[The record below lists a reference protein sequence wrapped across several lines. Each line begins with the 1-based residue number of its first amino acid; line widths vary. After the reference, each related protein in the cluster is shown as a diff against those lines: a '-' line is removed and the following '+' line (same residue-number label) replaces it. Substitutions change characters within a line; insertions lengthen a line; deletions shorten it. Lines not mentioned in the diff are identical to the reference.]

1 MFRRINNDKI
11 GNVLN
16 YFASQ
21 IDYLSMT
28 KTLKLLYILDETSIK
43 ETGTPVTWLDYKVWE
58 NGPVAI
64 DVYNEIKH
72 QEVFCYQGKELSLLQ
87 SIHLEKKF
95 NSDRNTEEVY
105 LKPNGSFNK
114 TIFNRYELNLLE
126 TIVFKYGN
134 WNATELINFL
144 HEEGSLWHK
153 MVSEHNLKDHFKQIG
168 KITNHSIEFNDL
180 LENNPILQ
188 MAAKSSFE
196 ALSFQESI
204 S

>member
-11 GNVLN
+11 SNVLN

-43 ETGTPVTWLDYKVWE
+43 ETGTPITWLDYKVWE

-72 QEVFCYQGKELSLLQ
+72 QEVFCYQGKELSLLH
-87 SIHLEKKF
+87 SIQLEKKF
-95 NSDRNTEEVY
+95 NTDRNSEEVF
-105 LKPNGSFNK
+105 LKPNGDFDK

-134 WNATELINFL
+134 WNATQLINFL

-153 MVSEHNLKDHFKQIG
+153 MVSEHNLINHFQQIG
-168 KITNHSIEFNDL
+168 KRTNHSIEFNDL

>member
-21 IDYLSMT
+21 IEYLSMT

-58 NGPVAI
+58 KGPVAI
-64 DVYNEIKH
+64 DVYNEITK
-72 QEVFCYQGKELSLLQ
+72 QETFNYQGKELSLLQ
-87 SIHLEKKF
+87 AIELEKKF
-95 NSDRNTEEVY
+95 NAERNSDEIY
-105 LKPNGSFNK
+105 LKPKGNFDNS
-114 TIFNRYELNLLE
+114 IFNRYELELLE
-126 TIVFKYGN
+126 LIVFKYGN
-134 WNATELINFL
+134 WNASELIEFL

-153 MVSEHNLKDHFKQIG
+153 MVSKHDLKNHFKKIS

-180 LENNPILQ
+180 LKDNPILQ

-196 ALSFQESI
+196 ALCFQDNI

>member
-11 GNVLN
+11 SNVLN

-72 QEVFCYQGKELSLLQ
+72 QEVFCYQGKELSLLH
-87 SIHLEKKF
+87 SIQLEKKF
-95 NSDRNTEEVY
+95 NTDRNSEEVF
-105 LKPNGSFNK
+105 LKPNGDFDE

-153 MVSEHNLKDHFKQIG
+153 MVSEHNLINHFQQIG
-168 KITNHSIEFNDL
+168 KRTNHSIEFNDL

>member
-21 IDYLSMT
+21 IEYLSMT

-87 SIHLEKKF
+87 SIQLEKKF
-95 NSDRNTEEVY
+95 NTDRNIEEVY
-105 LKPNGSFNK
+105 LKPNGDFDR
-114 TIFNRYELNLLE
+114 TIFNRYELKLLE

-153 MVSEHNLKDHFKQIG
+153 MVSEHNLIDHFQQIG

-196 ALSFQESI
+196 ALAFQESI

>member
-11 GNVLN
+11 SNVLN

-21 IDYLSMT
+21 KDYLSMT

-43 ETGTPVTWLDYKVWE
+43 ETGSPVTWLDYKVWE

-64 DVYNEIKH
+64 DVYNEIKN
-72 QEVFCYQGKELSLLQ
+72 QEVFCYQGKELSLLH
-87 SIHLEKKF
+87 SIQLEKKF
-95 NSDRNTEEVY
+95 NTDRNSEEVF
-105 LKPNGSFNK
+105 LKPNGAFDK

-153 MVSEHNLKDHFKQIG
+153 MVSEHNLIDHFQQIG

-180 LENNPILQ
+180 LENNPLLQ

-204 S
+204 I

>member
-11 GNVLN
+11 SNVLN

-72 QEVFCYQGKELSLLQ
+72 QEVFCYQGKELSLLH
-87 SIHLEKKF
+87 SIQLEKKF
-95 NSDRNTEEVY
+95 NTDRNSEEVF
-105 LKPNGSFNK
+105 LKPNGNFDK

-134 WNATELINFL
+134 WNAPELISFL

-153 MVSEHNLKDHFKQIG
+153 MVSENNLINHFQQIG
-168 KITNHSIEFNDL
+168 KRTNHSIEFNDL

>member
-1 MFRRINNDKI
+1 MFRRINNNKI

-72 QEVFCYQGKELSLLQ
+72 KEVFCYQGKELSLLQ
-87 SIHLEKKF
+87 SIQLEKKF
-95 NSDRNTEEVY
+95 NPDRNSEEVF
-105 LKPNGSFNK
+105 LKPNGNFDE
-114 TIFNRYELNLLE
+114 TIFNRYELKLLE

-134 WNATELINFL
+134 WNAAELINFL

-153 MVSEHNLKDHFKQIG
+153 MVSEHNLINHFEQIG
-168 KITNHSIEFNDL
+168 KRTNHSIEFNDL
-180 LENNPILQ
+180 LEDNPVLQ

>member
-11 GNVLN
+11 GNILN

-28 KTLKLLYILDETSIK
+28 KTLKLIYILDETSIK

-72 QEVFCYQGKELSLLQ
+72 QEVFCYQGKELSLLH
-87 SIHLEKKF
+87 SIQLEKKF
-95 NSDRNTEEVY
+95 NTDRNSEEVF
-105 LKPNGSFNK
+105 LKPNGNFDES
-114 TIFNRYELNLLE
+114 IFNRYELKLLE

-134 WNATELINFL
+134 WNAAELINFL

-153 MVSEHNLKDHFKQIG
+153 MVSEHNLINHFEQIG
-168 KITNHSIEFNDL
+168 KRTNHSIEFNDL
-180 LENNPILQ
+180 LEDNPILQ

-196 ALSFQESI
+196 ALSFQEGI

>member
-11 GNVLN
+11 SAVLN
-16 YFASQ
+16 YFASR

-72 QEVFCYQGKELSLLQ
+72 QEVFCYQGKELSLLN
-87 SIHLEKKF
+87 SIQLEKKF
-95 NSDRNTEEVY
+95 NSDRNVEEVY
-105 LKPNGSFNK
+105 LKPKDDFDRS
-114 TIFNRYELNLLE
+114 IFNRYELNLME

-134 WNATELINFL
+134 WNAIELIHFL

-153 MVSEHNLKDHFKQIG
+153 MVSEHNLINHFEQIG
-168 KITNHSIEFNDL
+168 KRTNHSIEFNDL

>member
-11 GNVLN
+11 SNVLN

-43 ETGTPVTWLDYKVWE
+43 ETGTPITWLDYKVWE

-72 QEVFCYQGKELSLLQ
+72 QEVFCYQGKELSLLH
-87 SIHLEKKF
+87 SIQLEKKF
-95 NSDRNTEEVY
+95 NTDRNSEEVF
-105 LKPNGSFNK
+105 LKPNGDFDK

-153 MVSEHNLKDHFKQIG
+153 MVSEHNLINHFQQIG
-168 KITNHSIEFNDL
+168 KRTNHSIEFNDL

>member
-21 IDYLSMT
+21 IEYLSMT

-58 NGPVAI
+58 KGPVAI
-64 DVYNEIKH
+64 DVYNEITK
-72 QEVFCYQGKELSLLQ
+72 QETFNYQGKELSLLQ
-87 SIHLEKKF
+87 AIELEKKF
-95 NSDRNTEEVY
+95 NAERNSDEIY
-105 LKPNGSFNK
+105 LKPKGNFDNS
-114 TIFNRYELNLLE
+114 IFNRYELELLE
-126 TIVFKYGN
+126 LIVFKYGN
-134 WNATELINFL
+134 WNASELIEFL

-153 MVSEHNLKDHFKQIG
+153 MVSKHDLKNHFKKIS

-180 LENNPILQ
+180 LKDNPILQ
-188 MAAKSSFE
+188 MAAKDN
-196 ALSFQESI
+196 I

>member
-11 GNVLN
+11 SNVLN

-72 QEVFCYQGKELSLLQ
+72 QEVFCYQGKELSLLH
-87 SIHLEKKF
+87 SIQLEKKF
-95 NSDRNTEEVY
+95 NTDRNSEEVF
-105 LKPNGSFNK
+105 LKPNGDFDK

-153 MVSEHNLKDHFKQIG
+153 MVSEHNLINHFQQIG
-168 KITNHSIEFNDL
+168 KRTNHSIEFNDL

>member
-16 YFASQ
+16 YFATE
-21 IDYLSMT
+21 IEYLSMT

-64 DVYNEIKH
+64 DVYNEIRH

-87 SIHLEKKF
+87 FIQLDKKF
-95 NSDRNTEEVY
+95 NNDRNSEEIF
-105 LKPNGSFNK
+105 LKPNGRFDE

-153 MVSEHNLKDHFKQIG
+153 MVSEHNLINHFQQIG

-180 LENNPILQ
+180 LEDNPILQ
-188 MAAKSSFE
+188 MAAKSSLE

>member
-11 GNVLN
+11 SNVLN

-72 QEVFCYQGKELSLLQ
+72 QEVFCYQGKELSLLH
-87 SIHLEKKF
+87 SIQLEKKF
-95 NSDRNTEEVY
+95 NTDRNSEEVF
-105 LKPNGSFNK
+105 LKPNGDFDKS
-114 TIFNRYELNLLE
+114 IFNRYELNLLE

-153 MVSEHNLKDHFKQIG
+153 MVSEHNLINHFQQIG
-168 KITNHSIEFNDL
+168 KRTNHSIEFNDL
-180 LENNPILQ
+180 LEDNPILQ

>member
-72 QEVFCYQGKELSLLQ
+72 QEVFCYKDKELS
-87 SIHLEKKF
+87 IKKAIKKEKKF
-95 NSDRNTEEVY
+95 NSERNSEEVF
-105 LKPNGSFNK
+105 LKPNGNFDERL
-114 TIFNRYELNLLE
+114 FNRYELKLLA

-134 WNATELINFL
+134 WNAAQLIHFL

-168 KITNHSIEFNDL
+168 KITNHSIEFSDL
-180 LENNPILQ
+180 LENNPVLQ

>member
-11 GNVLN
+11 SNVLN

-72 QEVFCYQGKELSLLQ
+72 QEVFCYQGKELSLLH
-87 SIHLEKKF
+87 SIQLEKKF
-95 NSDRNTEEVY
+95 NTDRNSEEVF
-105 LKPNGSFNK
+105 LKPNGDFDK

-134 WNATELINFL
+134 WNATQLINFL

-153 MVSEHNLKDHFKQIG
+153 MVSEHNLINHFQQIG
-168 KITNHSIEFNDL
+168 KRTNHSIEFNDL

>member
-21 IDYLSMT
+21 IEYLSMT

-58 NGPVAI
+58 KGPVAI
-64 DVYNEIKH
+64 DVYNEITKH
-72 QEVFCYQGKELSLLQ
+72 ETFNYQGKELSLLQ
-87 SIHLEKKF
+87 SIELEKKF
-95 NSDRNTEEVY
+95 NVERNSDEIY
-105 LKPNGSFNK
+105 LKPKGYFDNSV
-114 TIFNRYELNLLE
+114 FNRYELELLE
-126 TIVFKYGN
+126 LIVFKYGN
-134 WNATELINFL
+134 WNASELIEFL

-153 MVSEHNLKDHFKQIG
+153 MVSKHDLKNHFKKIS

-180 LENNPILQ
+180 LKDNPILQ

-196 ALSFQESI
+196 ALCFQDNI
-204 S
+204 N

>member
-11 GNVLN
+11 SAVLN

-21 IDYLSMT
+21 IEFLSMT

-58 NGPVAI
+58 KSPVAI
-64 DVYNEIKH
+64 DVYNEITK
-72 QEVFCYQGKELSLLQ
+72 QETFTYQGQELSLLQ
-87 SIHLEKKF
+87 AITLDKKF
-95 NSDRNTEEVY
+95 NTERNSEEIY
-105 LKPNGSFNK
+105 LKPKESFDSSL
-114 TIFNRYELNLLE
+114 FNRYELNLLE

-134 WNATELINFL
+134 WNASQLIDFL

-153 MVSEHNLKDHFKQIG
+153 MVSKHDLKNHFK
-168 KITNHSIEFNDL
+168 KISKISNHSIEFNDL
-180 LENNPILQ
+180 LQDNPILQ

-196 ALSFQESI
+196 ALCFQDSI

>member
-11 GNVLN
+11 SNVLN

-72 QEVFCYQGKELSLLQ
+72 QEVFCYQGKELSLLH
-87 SIHLEKKF
+87 SIQLEKKF
-95 NSDRNTEEVY
+95 NTDRNSEEVF
-105 LKPNGSFNK
+105 LKPKGNFDE

-126 TIVFKYGN
+126 TIIFKFGN

-153 MVSEHNLKDHFKQIG
+153 MVSEHNLINHFQQIG
-168 KITNHSIEFNDL
+168 KRTNHSIEFNDL

>member
-11 GNVLN
+11 SNVLN

-21 IDYLSMT
+21 KDYLSMT

-43 ETGTPVTWLDYKVWE
+43 ETGSPVTWLDYKVWE

-64 DVYNEIKH
+64 DVYNEIKN
-72 QEVFCYQGKELSLLQ
+72 QEVFCYQGKELSLLH
-87 SIHLEKKF
+87 SIQLEKKF
-95 NSDRNTEEVY
+95 NTDRNSEEVF
-105 LKPNGSFNK
+105 LKPNGAFDK

-153 MVSEHNLKDHFKQIG
+153 MVSEHNLIDHFQQIG

-204 S
+204 I

>member
-11 GNVLN
+11 SNILN

-72 QEVFCYQGKELSLLQ
+72 QEVFCYQGKELSLLH
-87 SIHLEKKF
+87 SIQLEKKF
-95 NSDRNTEEVY
+95 NTDRNSEEVF
-105 LKPNGSFNK
+105 LKPNGDFDN

-153 MVSEHNLKDHFKQIG
+153 MVSEHNLINHFQQIG
-168 KITNHSIEFNDL
+168 KRTNHSIEFNDL

>member
-21 IDYLSMT
+21 IEYLSMT

-58 NGPVAI
+58 KGPVAI
-64 DVYNEIKH
+64 DVYNEITK
-72 QEVFCYQGKELSLLQ
+72 QETFNYQGKKLSLLQ
-87 SIHLEKKF
+87 AIELEKKF
-95 NSDRNTEEVY
+95 NAERNSDEIY
-105 LKPNGSFNK
+105 LKPKGNFDNS
-114 TIFNRYELNLLE
+114 IFNRYELELLE
-126 TIVFKYGN
+126 LIVFKYGN
-134 WNATELINFL
+134 WNASELIEFL
-144 HEEGSLWHK
+144 HKEGSLWHK
-153 MVSEHNLKDHFKQIG
+153 MVSKHDLKNHFKKIS

-180 LENNPILQ
+180 LKDNPILQ

-196 ALSFQESI
+196 SLCFQDNI

>member
-11 GNVLN
+11 SNVLN

-72 QEVFCYQGKELSLLQ
+72 QEVFCYQGKELSLLH
-87 SIHLEKKF
+87 SIQLEKKF
-95 NSDRNTEEVY
+95 NTDRNSEEVF
-105 LKPNGSFNK
+105 LKPKGNFDE

-153 MVSEHNLKDHFKQIG
+153 MVSEHNLINHFQQIG
-168 KITNHSIEFNDL
+168 KRTNHSIEFNDL

>member
-11 GNVLN
+11 SNVLN

-43 ETGTPVTWLDYKVWE
+43 ETGSPVTWLDYKVWE

-64 DVYNEIKH
+64 DVYNEIKN
-72 QEVFCYQGKELSLLQ
+72 QEVFCYQGKELSLLH
-87 SIHLEKKF
+87 SIQLEKKF
-95 NSDRNTEEVY
+95 NTDRNSEEVF
-105 LKPNGSFNK
+105 LKPNGDFDK

-153 MVSEHNLKDHFKQIG
+153 MVSEHNLIDHFQQIG

-204 S
+204 I

>member
-16 YFASQ
+16 YFASH

-72 QEVFCYQGKELSLLQ
+72 QEVFCYQGKELSLLH
-87 SIHLEKKF
+87 SIKLEKKF
-95 NSDRNTEEVY
+95 NTDRNSEEIF
-105 LKPNGSFNK
+105 LKPNGNFDEN
-114 TIFNRYELNLLE
+114 IFNRYELKLLE

-134 WNATELINFL
+134 WNATELIQFL

-153 MVSEHNLKDHFKQIG
+153 MVSEHNLIDHFQQIG

>member
-11 GNVLN
+11 SNVLN

-43 ETGTPVTWLDYKVWE
+43 ETGSPVTWLDYKVWE

-72 QEVFCYQGKELSLLQ
+72 QEVFCYQGKELSLLH
-87 SIHLEKKF
+87 SIQLEKKF
-95 NSDRNTEEVY
+95 NTDRNSEEVF
-105 LKPNGSFNK
+105 LKPNGDFDK

-153 MVSEHNLKDHFKQIG
+153 MVSEHNLINHFQQIG
-168 KITNHSIEFNDL
+168 KRTNHSIEFNDL

>member
-11 GNVLN
+11 SNVLN

-72 QEVFCYQGKELSLLQ
+72 QEVFCYQGKELSLLH
-87 SIHLEKKF
+87 SIQLEKKF
-95 NSDRNTEEVY
+95 NTDRNSEEVF
-105 LKPNGSFNK
+105 LKPNGDFDK

-153 MVSEHNLKDHFKQIG
+153 MVSEHNLIDYFQQIG

>member
-43 ETGTPVTWLDYKVWE
+43 ETGSPVTWLDYKVWE

-72 QEVFCYQGKELSLLQ
+72 QEVFCYQGKELSLLH
-87 SIHLEKKF
+87 SIQLEKKF
-95 NSDRNTEEVY
+95 NTDRNSEEVF
-105 LKPNGSFNK
+105 LKPNGNFDK

-126 TIVFKYGN
+126 TILFKYGN

-153 MVSEHNLKDHFKQIG
+153 MVSEHNLIDHFQQIG

-196 ALSFQESI
+196 ALAFQESI

>member
-11 GNVLN
+11 SNVLN

-21 IDYLSMT
+21 IDHLSMT

-72 QEVFCYQGKELSLLQ
+72 QEVFCYQGKELSLLH
-87 SIHLEKKF
+87 SIQLEKKF
-95 NSDRNTEEVY
+95 NTDRNSEEVF
-105 LKPNGSFNK
+105 LKPNGNFNK

-134 WNATELINFL
+134 WNAPELINFL

-153 MVSEHNLKDHFKQIG
+153 MVSENNLINHFQQIG
-168 KITNHSIEFNDL
+168 KRTNHSIEFNDL

>member
-11 GNVLN
+11 SNVLN

-72 QEVFCYQGKELSLLQ
+72 QEVFCYQGKELSLLH
-87 SIHLEKKF
+87 SIQLEKKF
-95 NSDRNTEEVY
+95 NTDRNSEEVF
-105 LKPNGSFNK
+105 LKPKGNFDE

-153 MVSEHNLKDHFKQIG
+153 MVSEHNLINHFQQIG
-168 KITNHSIEFNDL
+168 KRTNHSIEFNDL
-180 LENNPILQ
+180 LEDNPVLQ

>member
-72 QEVFCYQGKELSLLQ
+72 QEVFCYQGKELSLLH
-87 SIHLEKKF
+87 SIKLEKKF
-95 NSDRNTEEVY
+95 NADRNSEEIF
-105 LKPNGSFNK
+105 LKPNGNFNQ
-114 TIFNRYELNLLE
+114 TVFNRYELKLLE

-153 MVSEHNLKDHFKQIG
+153 MVSEHNLIDHFQQIG

-196 ALSFQESI
+196 ALAFQESI

>member
-11 GNVLN
+11 SNVLN

-72 QEVFCYQGKELSLLQ
+72 QEVYCYQGKELSLLK
-87 SIHLEKKF
+87 SIQLEKKF
-95 NSDRNTEEVY
+95 NSDRNSEEVF
-105 LKPNGSFNK
+105 LKPNGNFDE
-114 TIFNRYELNLLE
+114 TIFNRYELNLLN

-134 WNATELINFL
+134 WNATQLIEFL

-153 MVSEHNLKDHFKQIG
+153 MVSEHNLINHFQQIG
-168 KITNHSIEFNDL
+168 KRTNHSIEFNDL
-180 LENNPILQ
+180 LEDNTILQ
-188 MAAKSSFE
+188 MAAKSSFD

-204 S
+204 N

>member
-11 GNVLN
+11 SNVLN

-72 QEVFCYQGKELSLLQ
+72 QEVFCYQGKELSLLH
-87 SIHLEKKF
+87 SIQLEKKL
-95 NSDRNTEEVY
+95 NADRNSEEVF
-105 LKPNGSFNK
+105 LKPNGDFDKS
-114 TIFNRYELNLLE
+114 IFNRYELNLLE

-153 MVSEHNLKDHFKQIG
+153 MVSEHNLINHFQQIG
-168 KITNHSIEFNDL
+168 KRTNHSIEFNDL

>member
-21 IDYLSMT
+21 IEYLSMT

-72 QEVFCYQGKELSLLQ
+72 QEVFSYQGKELSLLS
-87 SIHLEKKF
+87 SIQLEKKF
-95 NSDRNTEEVY
+95 NSDRKSEEVF
-105 LKPNGSFNK
+105 LKPNGTFDKN
-114 TIFNRYELNLLE
+114 IFNRYELNLLE

-144 HEEGSLWHK
+144 HEEGSIWHK
-153 MVSEHNLKDHFKQIG
+153 MVSEHNLINHFQQIG
-168 KITNHSIEFNDL
+168 KRTNHSIEFNDL
-180 LENNPILQ
+180 LEDNPILQ
-188 MAAKSSFE
+188 MAARSSFE

>member
-87 SIHLEKKF
+87 SIQLEKKF
-95 NSDRNTEEVY
+95 NADRNSEEVY
-105 LKPNGSFNK
+105 LKPNGSFNES
-114 TIFNRYELNLLE
+114 IFNRYELNLLK

-153 MVSEHNLKDHFKQIG
+153 MVSEHNLKDHFEQIG